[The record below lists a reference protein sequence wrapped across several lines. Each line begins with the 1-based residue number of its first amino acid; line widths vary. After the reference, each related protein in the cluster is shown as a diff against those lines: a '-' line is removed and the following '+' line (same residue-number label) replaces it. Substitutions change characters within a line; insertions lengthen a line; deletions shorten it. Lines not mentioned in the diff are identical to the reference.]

1 MQRITGLTAILV
13 GLGVS
18 LCSAMT
24 PLITGGERILF
35 VGNNMTGYAPPGV
48 GGLDVAVRSVLAS
61 GSVNV
66 TTECVALPGTGE
78 LSDVYAQGVATER
91 IRNGDYDFVVLQGW
105 LQPENYYDGAR
116 DAFVQSVRQFHQ
128 VIVSSG
134 AKTMLYMTYPNVFQ
148 AFRPDVA
155 NYETVMNVT
164 AQSYLMAANEVGGAP
179 VAPVGHIFRT
189 FVKAPPPGTDAW
201 LLYEANVWNS
211 GRPEP
216 HGQLASQYGRLLEGY
231 VFYKRLTGR
240 SPIGLRQ
247 TFYPSADPRIDSALQ
262 YRAETVTGRWV
273 DTYNSTGVVQHA
285 GAAGYQVAGVP
296 QVAPWLFLLDGS
308 RYCAGARG
316 MGNSAPCVLIRSD
329 GRSGVRSPFT
339 GATAGPTR
347 K

>member
-164 AQSYLMAANEVGGAP
+164 AQDDIQGDYLPTWFDLRGMEFNIMPAPAEAGKEIKLFYNALPEEITSATDEVTYHDYFMDQWPNLHVFGMAEYAADSVGGYAAAKNFRDRFNEE
-179 VAPVGHIFRT
+179 VA
-189 FVKAPPPGTDAW
+189 
-201 LLYEANVWNS
+201 
-211 GRPEP
+211 
-216 HGQLASQYGRLLEGY
+216 
-231 VFYKRLTGR
+231 RLTMSNRRFWMQGTKIR
-240 SPIGLRQ
+240 
-247 TFYPSADPRIDSALQ
+247 LQ
-262 YRAETVTGRWV
+262 NWDEFVTKQRYLFPQFGGIYRTQET
-273 DTYNSTGVVQHA
+273 
-285 GAAGYQVAGVP
+285 
-296 QVAPWLFLLDGS
+296 
-308 RYCAGARG
+308 
-316 MGNSAPCVLIRSD
+316 I
-329 GRSGVRSPFT
+329 
-339 GATAGPTR
+339 
-347 K
+347 